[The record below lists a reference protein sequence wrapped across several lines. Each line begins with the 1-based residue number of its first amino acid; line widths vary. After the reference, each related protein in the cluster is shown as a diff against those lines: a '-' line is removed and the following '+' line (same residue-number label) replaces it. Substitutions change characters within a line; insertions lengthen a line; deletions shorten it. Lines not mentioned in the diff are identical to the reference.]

1 MKPNVHLMI
10 FKQTIKLSTLLYL
23 FLLFTC
29 LTPNTLMAKTDIKI
43 AVASNFHYTLSE
55 LLKSYPPADKIQIK
69 LSSGSSGMLYAQIKQ
84 GAPFDLFLSADALRP
99 ELLEKQQL
107 TLSRKTY
114 ALGKL
119 ALWSPVTVINNS
131 NDYLDVL
138 QSNAGKL
145 SYANPKLA
153 PFGIATEQVLSY
165 LKLGDEYNN
174 RRILGN
180 NVNQVFQ
187 FVDSGNVTLGFVP
200 ESLLLQAQQQLKHKK
215 YQNYWLIP
223 AQQYQVIK
231 QQLVILKRSKHIKQ
245 VQDLVD
251 YIMSAAVQK
260 RLSTMGYHSQA
271 PLPRNALP
279 KERLQTEPLQM
290 SPQVTLAFGLKQQNI
305 LLH

>member
-1 MKPNVHLMI
+1 
-10 FKQTIKLSTLLYL
+10 
-23 FLLFTC
+23 
-29 LTPNTLMAKTDIKI
+29 MAKTNIKI

-55 LLKSYPPADKIQIK
+55 LLKSYPSANKIQFK

-84 GAPFDLFLSADALRP
+84 GAPFDLFLSADSLRP
-99 ELLEKQQL
+99 DLLEPQQL
-107 TLSRKTY
+107 TLLRKTY
-114 ALGKL
+114 ALGQL
-119 ALWSPVTVINNS
+119 ALWSPTTEINNS

-153 PFGIATEQVLSY
+153 PFGIATQQVLSN
-165 LKLGDEYNN
+165 LKLDDEYKN

-215 YQNYWLIP
+215 YQNYWLVP

-231 QQLVILKRSKHIKQ
+231 QQLVILKRSKYIKQ
-245 VQDLVD
+245 VQHLKQVRQLVD

-260 RLSTMGYHSQA
+260 RLTTMGYHSPDA
-271 PLPRNALP
+271 LPRNALP
-279 KERLQTEPLQM
+279 KEALPKKPLQTLLLQTEPLQTNNLQM
-290 SPQVTLAFGLKQQNI
+290 SPQK
-305 LLH
+305 

>member
-10 FKQTIKLSTLLYL
+10 FKQTIKLSTLFYL

-29 LTPNTLMAKTDIKI
+29 LTPNALMAKTNIKI

-55 LLKSYPPADKIQIK
+55 LLKSYPPADKIQFK

-107 TLSRKTY
+107 SLSRKTY

-119 ALWSPVTVINNS
+119 ALWSPVTVINNTT
-131 NDYLDVL
+131 DYLDVL

-165 LKLGDEYNN
+165 LKLDDEYKK

-215 YQNYWLIP
+215 YQNYWLVP

-231 QQLVILKRSKHIKQ
+231 QQLVILKRSKYQTEVKE
-245 VQDLVD
+245 LVD
-251 YIMSAAVQK
+251 YL
-260 RLSTMGYHSQA
+260 LSDDIQQQIQNMGYNS
-271 PLPRNALP
+271 P
-279 KERLQTEPLQM
+279 KQLTDR
-290 SPQVTLAFGLKQQNI
+290 GL
-305 LLH
+305 